1 MTTKERLVK
10 VFSAVFEDQ
19 FDAAALTES
28 SSLLGDLGMTSISLL
43 YMAMATE
50 EEFGIKFCN
59 EDFATLI
66 TVGDVIACIERTLA

>member
-50 EEFGIKFCN
+50 EEFGIKFQN
-59 EDFATLI
+59 EDFATLV
-66 TVGDVIACIERTLA
+66 TVGDVIACIEQKLA

>member
-1 MTTKERLVK
+1 MITMERLIK
-10 VFSAVFEDQ
+10 VFGAVFEDQ
-19 FDAAALTES
+19 LDTAAITEQTT
-28 SSLLGDLGMTSISLL
+28 LLGDLGMTSISLL

-66 TVGDVIACIERTLA
+66 TVGDVIACVEQKLA

>member
-1 MTTKERLVK
+1 MTIKERLVK

-19 FDAAALTES
+19 FDASAFTES

-50 EEFGIKFCN
+50 EEFGIKFQN
-59 EDFATLI
+59 EDFATLV
-66 TVGDVIACIERTLA
+66 TVGDVIRCIQQKLA

>member
-1 MTTKERLVK
+1 MTTIQRLTQ

-28 SSLLGDLGMTSISLL
+28 STLLGDLGMTSISLL

-50 EEFGIKFCN
+50 EEFGIKFNN

-66 TVGDVIACIERTLA
+66 TVGDVVACIESKL